1 MSLIVGKVVGR
12 WNSYWVWWGR
22 EEEWWGR
29 GSIDGLGGGVGGYVM
44 VFGGEGLEGECEL
57 EWRKGGW
64 G

>member
-22 EEEWWGR
+22 EWVWEGR

-44 VFGGEGLEGECEL
+44 VFGGEGLEGEGE
-57 EWRKGGW
+57 
-64 G
+64 